1 MLITISR
8 EFGAGG
14 ADVARRVADELGW
27 RVVDNELIDRIAER
41 AGVPAAE
48 VAEHEESAPGFVE
61 RLARALARSAPE
73 LFPSA
78 PAEPPPEPA
87 EARLVRVT
95 GTVVEEMA
103 AEGRVVMVG
112 RAASAVLG
120 RSEDAL
126 HVKIV
131 APVRYRIAEIMRR
144 KQVDEKT
151 AEQLVKESDG
161 NRARYH
167 EQYYHRQWRDSANYH
182 MVLNTEAL
190 GLDAVTAV
198 IVGRAKSLWP
208 DTTRERRG
216 TGTSL

>member
-14 ADVARRVADELGW
+14 ADVARRVADELEW

-198 IVGRAKSLWP
+198 IVGRAKALWA
-208 DTTRERRG
+208 DATRERRG
-216 TGTSL
+216 NRE

>member
-14 ADVARRVADELGW
+14 ADVARRVAEELGW

-41 AGVPAAE
+41 AGIPAAE

-144 KQVDEKT
+144 KQADEKT

-198 IVGRAKSLWP
+198 IVGRAKALWA
-208 DTTRERRG
+208 DATRERRREPG
-216 TGTSL
+216 S

>member
-14 ADVARRVADELGW
+14 SDVARRVADELAW

-144 KQVDEKT
+144 EQVDDKT
-151 AEQLVKESDG
+151 AEQLVKERDG

-182 MVLNTEAL
+182 MVLNSEAL

-198 IVGRAKSLWP
+198 IVGRAKALWA
-208 DTTRERRG
+208 DATRERRREVG
-216 TGTSL
+216 S